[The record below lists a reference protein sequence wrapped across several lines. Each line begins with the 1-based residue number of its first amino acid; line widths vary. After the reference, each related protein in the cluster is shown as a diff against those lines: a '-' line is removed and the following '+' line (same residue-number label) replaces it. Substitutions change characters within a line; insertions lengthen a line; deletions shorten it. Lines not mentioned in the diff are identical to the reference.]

1 MARLMAQIGGL
12 IVAGALVY
20 LAVAEI
26 WLGGANSVL
35 FRRLIF
41 AGAACLAL
49 CPVFWIFGR
58 GAAGLASRG
67 CPRCGC
73 RVGRGRIYCDEHRQ
87 EAINEYR
94 DQQRGQG
101 P

>member
-1 MARLMAQIGGL
+1 MARFLGRAGGL

-26 WLGGANSVL
+26 WFGGANSIL
-35 FRRLIF
+35 FRRLIIS
-41 AGAACLAL
+41 GAVCLAL
-49 CPVFWIFGR
+49 CPVFWILGR
-58 GAAGLASRG
+58 GAAVLAGRG
-67 CPRCGC
+67 CPRCGR

-87 EAINEYR
+87 ETINEYR
-94 DQQRGQG
+94 DRQR